1 MKINYHC
8 NAILRIAYAKRSFA
22 LQGTFYGYSNNCFL
36 INERSKSNL
45 PAIPK
50 NSHIFCIFNHMN
62 DTDIKYLEHKSL
74 KDVPGFKAAMQLR
87 LKDGRPVFI
96 GLRDDALSVF
106 TDEGRQYFYD
116 LEGRPWRLSTLNY
129 TIQRGLSHYGL
140 RLSKRPKER
149 GGGYKRER
157 LNDDELAEFCKEL
170 WQLGIY
176 ILDAL
181 EQTLPEKI
189 RFTKPEYDTAIRE
202 IRPVIEKITKYSPD
216 QISKERERFE
226 SVYQPIPVLPP
237 DHYRALVLQAT
248 EGCSFNTCTFCSLY
262 RGIPFRVRSVEE
274 FDEHIKN
281 ALAFH
286 GEALRQRSTIFL
298 GQANAIS
305 IPQNRLVELMNRI
318 PGYVI
323 LPPKEERPVKP
334 KWTRGKRLHFT
345 GIGAFIDG
353 FTGLK
358 KTVDDY
364 RQLWEIGLDRVY
376 LGVESGSEEILE
388 WIKKPAQPD
397 QMHETIARL
406 KEAGVATD
414 IILLVGI
421 GGKEYE
427 RKHLEA
433 SIQFIEESPLT
444 KGDRVYLSEVVE
456 YSDAP
461 YYQRMEHDRI
471 PRLTG
476 EEMKKQMNVFK
487 EAIKKRKLQPVPYRI
502 DPFVY

>member
-1 MKINYHC
+1 MKFIHLVDEFHPPSSPKFEY
-8 NAILRIAYAKRSFA
+8 FA
-22 LQGTFYGYSNNCFL
+22 FFVIFHSM
-36 INERSKSNL
+36 NE
-45 PAIPK
+45 
-50 NSHIFCIFNHMN
+50 
-62 DTDIKYLEHKSL
+62 TDIKYLEHKSL
-74 KDVPGFKAAMQLR
+74 KDVPGFRAAVQLM
-87 LKDGRPVFI
+87 LQDDKPVFV

-106 TDEGRQYFYD
+106 TDEGKQYFYD

-129 TIQRGLSHYGL
+129 NVQRGLSHYGV
-140 RLSKRPKER
+140 RLTKRPKER
-149 GGGYKRER
+149 GGGFDRER
-157 LNDDELAEFCKEL
+157 LSDRELEEFCKEL
-170 WQLGIY
+170 WQISVEM
-176 ILDAL
+176 L
-181 EQTLPEKI
+181 EKLESTPPDKI
-189 RFTKPEYDTAIRE
+189 KVVKPDYETAVRDIE
-202 IRPVIEKITKYSPD
+202 PVIRKITRYSPERIV
-216 QISKERERFE
+216 QERERFTE
-226 SVYQPIPVLPP
+226 VYQPVPVLPP

-262 RGIPFRVRSVEE
+262 RGIPFRIRNVDE
-274 FDEHIKN
+274 FDGHIKK

-305 IPQNRLVELMNRI
+305 IPQTRLIELMKRI
-318 PGYVI
+318 PEYVI
-323 LPPKEERPVKP
+323 LPPAEERPVKP
-334 KWTRGKRLHFT
+334 KWVRGKSLHFT

-364 RQLWEIGLDRVY
+364 RELWELGLDRVY

-397 QMHETIARL
+397 QMLETIARL

-421 GGKEYE
+421 GGKEFE
-427 RKHLEA
+427 VRHVKA
-433 SIQFIEESPLT
+433 SVDFIERSPLT

-456 YSDAP
+456 YTDAP
-461 YYQRMEHDRI
+461 YSRRMEHDRM
-471 PRLTG
+471 PRLT
-476 EEMKKQMNVFK
+476 EREFKKQMDVFK
-487 EAIKKRKLQPVPYRI
+487 VEVKKRGLQPVPYRI

>member
-1 MKINYHC
+1 M
-8 NAILRIAYAKRSFA
+8 
-22 LQGTFYGYSNNCFL
+22 
-36 INERSKSNL
+36 NEQ
-45 PAIPK
+45 
-50 NSHIFCIFNHMN
+50 
-62 DTDIKYLEHKSL
+62 DIKYLEHKSL
-74 KDVPGFKAAMQLR
+74 KDVPGFKAAIQLR
-87 LKDGRPVFI
+87 LKDGRPVFL

-106 TDEGRQYFYD
+106 TDEGRQYFFD

-129 TIQRGLSHYGL
+129 TLHRGLSHYGL
-140 RLSKRPKER
+140 RLRKRPKER
-149 GGGYKRER
+149 GGGYDRER
-157 LNDDELAEFCKEL
+157 LSDEELAEFCKEL
-170 WQLGIY
+170 WQAGRD
-176 ILDAL
+176 ILDAI
-181 EQTLPEKI
+181 ENTHPENI
-189 RFTKPEYDTAIRE
+189 RFTKPGYDTAVGE
-202 IRPVIEKITKYSPD
+202 IKPVIEKITKYSPE
-216 QISKERERFE
+216 QIRQERERFE

-237 DHYRALVLQAT
+237 DHYRAFVLQVT

-262 RGIPFRVRSVEE
+262 RGIPFRVCSVEE

-305 IPQNRLVELMNRI
+305 VPQNRLVELMKRI
-318 PGYVI
+318 PEQVI
-323 LPPKEERPVKP
+323 LPPAEERPVKP

-358 KTVDDY
+358 KTADDY
-364 RQLWEIGLDRVY
+364 RELWELGLDRVY

-397 QMHETIARL
+397 QMLETIARL

-427 RKHLEA
+427 RKHVEA
-433 SIQFIEESPLT
+433 SIKFIEESPLT
-444 KGDRVYLSEVVE
+444 NGDRVYLSEVVE

-471 PRLTG
+471 PRLT
-476 EEMKKQMNVFK
+476 EVEMKKQLEVFWDTV
-487 EAIKKRKLQPVPYRI
+487 KKRKLQPVPYRI